1 MAVVIGILVCQTY
14 FVPSPNDLVRLD
26 ITPHATCHEIQII
39 LQQQPSM
46 FLPFHILEHC
56 IGHKIVLDKV
66 KHKVGMTTFRLK
78 TQRHGTFLSLPLV
91 VVWIVGTFHA
101 LCTTHKQH
109 LAIRVEKSHKSLTH
123 RELSNGER
131 G

>member
-1 MAVVIGILVCQTY
+1 MNSIFCVIFAKLSGSYSIADN
-14 FVPSPNDLVRLD
+14 S
-26 ITPHATCHEIQII
+26 
-39 LQQQPSM
+39 
-46 FLPFHILEHC
+46 
-56 IGHKIVLDKV
+56 
-66 KHKVGMTTFRLK
+66 KVGMTTFRLK